1 MADGNLEKRPT
12 DTAEHV
18 KERPAVVP
26 RVDVYEN
33 EKEYLLLA
41 DVPGVSRDNLS
52 INLDQDELL
61 LEAHR
66 TDGDEATLMA
76 AEFRSLDYRRKFA
89 LPQGVDRASVSAELR
104 NGILRLSL
112 PKAEAHRPRR
122 IEIKAG

>member
-1 MADGNLEKRPT
+1 MAEGNLEKRPT
-12 DTAEHV
+12 DAAEHV

-41 DVPGVSRDNLS
+41 DVPGVTQDNLS

-61 LEAHR
+61 LEAQR
-66 TDGDEATLMA
+66 NDGDKGTLVA
-76 AEFRSLDYRRKFA
+76 AEFRSRDYRRKFS
-89 LPQGVDRASVSAELR
+89 LPQGVDRAGISAELR
-104 NGILRLSL
+104 NGVLRLSL